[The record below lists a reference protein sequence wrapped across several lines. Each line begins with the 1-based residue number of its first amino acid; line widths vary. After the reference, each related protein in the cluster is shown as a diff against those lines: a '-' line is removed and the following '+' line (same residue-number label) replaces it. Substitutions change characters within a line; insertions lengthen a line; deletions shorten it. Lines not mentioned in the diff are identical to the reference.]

1 MIVDIHTHHSTSSI
15 YPAIRNLTFAESD
28 SIFASDIPGL
38 FSVGI
43 HPCHADD
50 FSPEL
55 IDKMMAWSTDK
66 RLVALGEC
74 GLDKN
79 SRVSM
84 EQQLNVFEQQIILS
98 EKTGKPLI
106 IHCVGCFNELFEL
119 KKKLNPRQLWII
131 HGFRGKP
138 QLAQQ
143 ALNAGCSLSFGEHF
157 NVESVRLTPIDRLFV
172 ETDESQ
178 LLISEIYHSIA
189 LIKNCLPEELTA
201 GENFIGR
208 FNQQNIT

>member
-1 MIVDIHTHHSTSSI
+1 MIVDIHTHQSTASN
-15 YPAIRNLTFAESD
+15 YPSIRNLTFEEAGR
-28 SIFASDIPGL
+28 IFASDIPGL

-43 HPCHADD
+43 HPWHADD

-55 IDKMMAWSTDK
+55 LDNLLAWLSDK
-66 RLVALGEC
+66 RFAALGEC

-79 SRVSM
+79 SRVPM
-84 EQQLNVFEQQIILS
+84 EVQQDVFEQQISLS

-119 KKKLNPRQLWII
+119 KKKLNPQQLWII

-138 QLAQQ
+138 QLAVQ
-143 ALNAGCSLSFGEHF
+143 ALKAGCSLSFGEHF
-157 NVESVRLTPIDRLFV
+157 NVESVRLTPIDRLFI
-172 ETDESQ
+172 ETDESP
-178 LLISEIYHSIA
+178 LPISGIYHSIA

-201 GENFIGR
+201 GENLICQFS
-208 FNQQNIT
+208 